1 MCLDFEVRSLDLK
14 KGKFEEIGETPYQKP
29 LSKTPSKNPSKCK
42 AFSLRSKIMPFK
54 ENLISL
60 RATGF
65 GLPKTAGCNNG
76 AGGSTE
82 ETLKPQTHLTEPQGK
97 IKSLTARGS

>member
-14 KGKFEEIGETPYQKP
+14 KGKFEEIGETSYQKP
-29 LSKTPSKNPSKCK
+29 LSKTPSKNSSKCK

-65 GLPKTAGCNNG
+65 DAILRGTSLLNQN
-76 AGGSTE
+76 
-82 ETLKPQTHLTEPQGK
+82 HLTDC
-97 IKSLTARGS
+97 

>member
-14 KGKFEEIGETPYQKP
+14 KGKFEEIGETPYQKPLSKP

-65 GLPKTAGCNNG
+65 DAILRGTSLLNQN
-76 AGGSTE
+76 
-82 ETLKPQTHLTEPQGK
+82 HLTDC
-97 IKSLTARGS
+97 